1 MILKMVMKTQIYL
14 WAASLCLLLT
24 LCGSGVKKKGD
35 LEVIPLEAALEKQKG
50 LKVSDC
56 FKKVRYVPLETTNNC
71 LVGRG
76 ALAQILGDYIVVIS
90 EMNLC
95 HLFDK
100 QTGRFIR
107 SVGRVGQGPGECQ
120 SLRGGWQNPHN
131 KLFYFPGWKKDWH
144 VYQADGRL
152 NHTWRP
158 SIRPGEFP
166 TFAAHDY
173 LDAEVNVS
181 YYSETDKQP
190 ARLIAFKGDEP
201 IYEQVLPL
209 GMGNKEVEADEI
221 ALLSVRKGGACNVMV
236 LKRKNGKCSLMP
248 YGNINFWHGGKEL
261 YFKQPYNDT
270 IYRVS
275 PKMELQPVRLLDLGA
290 YEWPFDERFEEKK
303 DAIYPASFLES
314 KDIILFRFITNVYDE
329 EKHLTY
335 NALYRKAD
343 GIVKVSPF
351 KEKIIDDR
359 NGFLPLQPLFVSPE
373 GEYADILPADEVVA
387 WFEEHTGKTGIPAEV
402 AALKKVSEEDNPVVV
417 IME

>member
-24 LCGSGVKKKGD
+24 LCGSGVRKKGD

-166 TFAAHDY
+166 TFAAYDY

-190 ARLIAFKGDEP
+190 A
-201 IYEQVLPL
+201 V
-209 GMGNKEVEADEI
+209 
-221 ALLSVRKGGACNVMV
+221 C
-236 LKRKNGKCSLMP
+236 
-248 YGNINFWHGGKEL
+248 
-261 YFKQPYNDT
+261 
-270 IYRVS
+270 
-275 PKMELQPVRLLDLGA
+275 
-290 YEWPFDERFEEKK
+290 RFQG
-303 DAIYPASFLES
+303 
-314 KDIILFRFITNVYDE
+314 R
-329 EKHLTY
+329 
-335 NALYRKAD
+335 
-343 GIVKVSPF
+343 
-351 KEKIIDDR
+351 
-359 NGFLPLQPLFVSPE
+359 
-373 GEYADILPADEVVA
+373 
-387 WFEEHTGKTGIPAEV
+387 
-402 AALKKVSEEDNPVVV
+402 
-417 IME
+417 

>member
-131 KLFYFPGWKKDWH
+131 KLFYFPGLEK
-144 VYQADGRL
+144 RL
-152 NHTWRP
+152 ACL
-158 SIRPGEFP
+158 PGGWS
-166 TFAAHDY
+166 
-173 LDAEVNVS
+173 L
-181 YYSETDKQP
+181 
-190 ARLIAFKGDEP
+190 EP
-201 IYEQVLPL
+201 Y
-209 GMGNKEVEADEI
+209 
-221 ALLSVRKGGACNVMV
+221 
-236 LKRKNGKCSLMP
+236 
-248 YGNINFWHGGKEL
+248 
-261 YFKQPYNDT
+261 
-270 IYRVS
+270 
-275 PKMELQPVRLLDLGA
+275 
-290 YEWPFDERFEEKK
+290 
-303 DAIYPASFLES
+303 
-314 KDIILFRFITNVYDE
+314 
-329 EKHLTY
+329 
-335 NALYRKAD
+335 
-343 GIVKVSPF
+343 
-351 KEKIIDDR
+351 
-359 NGFLPLQPLFVSPE
+359 
-373 GEYADILPADEVVA
+373 
-387 WFEEHTGKTGIPAEV
+387 V
-402 AALKKVSEEDNPVVV
+402 AALDPTGRVSDFCGIRLFGCGSQRQLLFGDRQTACPFDRFQGR
-417 IME
+417 